1 MSLMLKNIK
10 NLNKIVKK
18 VNGKARLTLGNV

>member
-1 MSLMLKNIK
+1 MCLTLINVK